1 MDMTGSPAVYKNRKR
16 VFDVKKLLSL
26 ALAAALAVTCLSGCS
41 GSGGTAPST
50 GAPQTSTPE
59 SGAPEPP
66 AANSDLVVD
75 LSDISVGA
83 CVMSLRH
90 EFMANLVVG
99 YKEFMAQT
107 NCNVIITDGGNM
119 EPEKQVTNV
128 ENYIAQNVDGILCQC
143 ISVETM
149 KDTLKHAMDAGIPV
163 GIYPYDTSVGATTY
177 FGYNEYDWG
186 YSLGENAAD
195 WINSKLDGSAKILN
209 VITTLEEAAVQRS
222 QGWQDAIKALCD
234 ESKLEWVTVEAT
246 SSEDAM
252 ATTES
257 ALQANPDVDM
267 VLVYND
273 EMGIGAY
280 QAIVQSGLDT
290 TNMYLGSCDGT
301 DTVLDYVQE
310 DTVYRCTVGNDRFV
324 SEIGFYWVENMV
336 KIALG
341 MDYDDPFPITTIAIT
356 KDNVDD
362 YRSREPEYVISQ
374 DLIDFVNNM

>member
-59 SGAPEPP
+59 SGAPETP

-149 KDTLKHAMDAGIPV
+149 KDTLKHAMDVGIPV

-356 KDNVDD
+356 MDNVDD

>member
-1 MDMTGSPAVYKNRKR
+1 
-16 VFDVKKLLSL
+16 
-26 ALAAALAVTCLSGCS
+26 
-41 GSGGTAPST
+41 
-50 GAPQTSTPE
+50 
-59 SGAPEPP
+59 
-66 AANSDLVVD
+66 
-75 LSDISVGA
+75 
-83 CVMSLRH
+83 
-90 EFMANLVVG
+90 
-99 YKEFMAQT
+99 
-107 NCNVIITDGGNM
+107 
-119 EPEKQVTNV
+119 
-128 ENYIAQNVDGILCQC
+128 
-143 ISVETM
+143 
-149 KDTLKHAMDAGIPV
+149 
-163 GIYPYDTSVGATTY
+163 
-177 FGYNEYDWG
+177 
-186 YSLGENAAD
+186 
-195 WINSKLDGSAKILN
+195 
-209 VITTLEEAAVQRS
+209 
-222 QGWQDAIKALCD
+222 
-234 ESKLEWVTVEAT
+234 
-246 SSEDAM
+246 M

>member
-59 SGAPEPP
+59 SGAPETP

-149 KDTLKHAMDAGIPV
+149 KDTLKHAMDVGIPV

-273 EMGIGAY
+273 DMGIGAY

>member
-1 MDMTGSPAVYKNRKR
+1 MTGSPAVYKNRKR

-26 ALAAALAVTCLSGCS
+26 ALAAALAVTCLAGCS

-50 GAPQTSTPE
+50 GAPQASTPE
-59 SGAPEPP
+59 SGAPETP

-257 ALQANPDVDM
+257 ALQANPDVDI

>member
-59 SGAPEPP
+59 SGAPETP

-119 EPEKQVTNV
+119 EPEKQVTDV

>member
-50 GAPQTSTPE
+50 GAPQASTPE
-59 SGAPEPP
+59 SGAPETP

>member
-26 ALAAALAVTCLSGCS
+26 ALAAALAVTCLAGCS

-50 GAPQTSTPE
+50 GAPQASTPE
-59 SGAPEPP
+59 SGAPETP

>member
-1 MDMTGSPAVYKNRKR
+1 MTGSPAVYKNRKR

-26 ALAAALAVTCLSGCS
+26 ALAAALAVTCLAGCS

-50 GAPQTSTPE
+50 GAPQASTPE
-59 SGAPEPP
+59 SGAPETP

-75 LSDISVGA
+75 LSDISVGT

-99 YKEFMAQT
+99 YKEFMAQS

>member
-50 GAPQTSTPE
+50 GAPQASTPE
-59 SGAPEPP
+59 SGAPETP

-209 VITTLEEAAVQRS
+209 VITTLEEVAVQRS

>member
-59 SGAPEPP
+59 SGAPETP

>member
-1 MDMTGSPAVYKNRKR
+1 MTGSPAVYKNRKR

-26 ALAAALAVTCLSGCS
+26 ALAAALAVTCLAGCS

-50 GAPQTSTPE
+50 GAPQASTPE
-59 SGAPEPP
+59 SGAPETP

>member
-59 SGAPEPP
+59 SGAPETP

-273 EMGIGAY
+273 EMGIVAY

>member
-59 SGAPEPP
+59 SGAPETP

-336 KIALG
+336 KSALG